1 MCIKLNQV
9 ERIYF
14 DKQIFSHL
22 FKGER
27 PEYLRLLEYLNQN
40 KEMFLFCYSHGH
52 LLDLKNDRTDIKYR
66 ELEFI
71 ETLVKDNYLSY
82 HAIDKRT
89 SCYLAKP
96 LEAFKDVE
104 DEVEPISFS
113 GLFDDLDLSSAT
125 DEQRKQLENAK
136 DLFNNQKLD
145 FGFSQIGDLP
155 DDISAPLR
163 KVLPIEVSLM
173 TLMEW
178 TEHFMGMLTLM
189 EENKST
195 YKGLRN
201 VVDKYINNGK
211 FSVEYDEIDFND
223 DLKNSVLQKSFI
235 EYVNSNLNPNRDKEV
250 TDYDFYI
257 NAYFT
262 LDLLGISK
270 EPSKSVKFKN
280 VMNDGY
286 HSYYGAFCD
295 YVISDD
301 QGFLKKTKV
310 MYRLLDIK
318 TEVMHI
324 DDFIPFFSLLS
335 KQAENSPNTFFD
347 LLINDL
353 RNGIVIN
360 SKSAIKFNRHT
371 TTIKPHHKYLGYFNL
386 IDSIQE
392 DSQNY
397 IYLYRKTKNYSYF
410 NFFREYEGIINKAV
424 NLFGVDYN
432 YKSKFEWKTEIQEIR
447 NGKWKGRF
455 WDFGNLTVLIEINI
469 GTRDLGLLITPK
481 KNNE

>member
-1 MCIKLNQV
+1 M

-22 FKGER
+22 FKGEKD
-27 PEYLRLLEYLNQN
+27 EYIRLLDYLYQN

-52 LLDLKNDRTDIKYR
+52 LLDLKNDKTDIKYR

-82 HAIDKRT
+82 HATDKRT
-89 SCYLAKP
+89 SCYLARP
-96 LEAFKDVE
+96 IEAFRDIE
-104 DEVEPISFS
+104 EQDEPISFTS
-113 GLFDDLDLSSAT
+113 LFDDVDLSSLT
-125 DEQRKQLENAK
+125 EEQREQFEKAK
-136 DLFNNQKLD
+136 DIFRNQKLD
-145 FGFSQIGDLP
+145 LGFSQIGDLP
-155 DDISAPLR
+155 NDISAPLK
-163 KVLPIEVSLM
+163 KVLPIGVSSM

-178 TEHFMGMLTLM
+178 TEHFMSMLTSM
-189 EENKST
+189 EEDKST

-211 FSVEYDEIDFND
+211 FSIEYDEIDFND

-235 EYVNSNLNPNRDKEV
+235 EYVNNNLNPNGDKEV
-250 TDYDFYI
+250 TDYDFYT
-257 NAYFT
+257 NAYVT

-270 EPSKSVKFKN
+270 EPSKTVKFKN

-295 YVISDD
+295 YVVSDD

-310 MYRLLDIK
+310 MYKLLGIK

-324 DDFIPFFSLLS
+324 NDFIPFFSLLS
-335 KQAENSPNTFFD
+335 KQTETTPNIFFK

-353 RNGIVIN
+353 KNGFVLN
-360 SKSAIKFNRHT
+360 SKPSIKYNRLT
-371 TTIKPHHKYLGYFNL
+371 TTIKPYHKYLGYFNL
-386 IDSIQE
+386 IDSIKE
-392 DSQNY
+392 NNQNY

-410 NFFREYEGIINKAV
+410 NFFREFEGIINKAIR
-424 NLFGVDYN
+424 LFGVDYN
-432 YKSKFEWKTEIQEIR
+432 NKNEFNWDTEIQEIKD
-447 NGKWKGRF
+447 GVWKGRF
-455 WDFGNLTVLIEINI
+455 WDFGMLTVLIEINF
-469 GTRDLGLLITPK
+469 GTHDLGLLITTTE
-481 KNNE
+481 KN

>member
-1 MCIKLNQV
+1 M

-22 FKGER
+22 FKGEK
-27 PEYLRLLEYLNQN
+27 PEYKRLLDYLNQN

-52 LLDLKNDRTDIKYR
+52 LLDLKNDKTDIKYR
-66 ELEFI
+66 ELDFI

-96 LEAFKDVE
+96 LEAFKDIESE
-104 DEVEPISFS
+104 DEPISFK
-113 GLFDDLDLSSAT
+113 GLFDDIDLSFAT
-125 DEQRKQLENAK
+125 EEQRKQLENAK
-136 DLFNNQKLD
+136 DLFQNQKLD
-145 FGFSQIGDLP
+145 FGFSQIEDLP
-155 DDISAPLR
+155 DDISAPLK
-163 KVLPIEVSLM
+163 KVLPIGVSSM

-178 TEHFMGMLTLM
+178 TEHFMGMLTSM
-189 EENKST
+189 EEDKST

-201 VVDKYINNGK
+201 VVDRYINNGK
-211 FSVEYDEIDFND
+211 FSVTYDEVDFND

-235 EYVNSNLNPNRDKEV
+235 EYVNSNLNPNGDKEV

-295 YVISDD
+295 YVVSDD

-335 KQAENSPNTFFD
+335 KQKETSPNIFFD

-353 RNGIVIN
+353 KNGIVIN
-360 SKSAIKFNRHT
+360 SKQSIKFYRHT

-386 IDSIQE
+386 IDSMQE
-392 DSQNY
+392 DNQDY

-410 NFFREYEGIINKAV
+410 NFYREYEGIINKAI

-432 YKSKFEWKTEIQEIR
+432 NKSKFDWDTEIQEIKD
-447 NGKWKGRF
+447 GKWKGRF

-469 GTRDLGLLITPK
+469 GTRDIGLLITPK